1 MECERIDRL
10 LLFTQ
15 LQTIRPVPYALT
27 TCGFRALVL
36 LGMRSDPSEFGIRI
50 TWSGAWRI
58 FSAFSVIPVNVE
70 RGIQSIPS

>member
-1 MECERIDRL
+1 MECEQIDRL

-15 LQTIRPVPYALT
+15 LQTIRPVLYALT

-36 LGMRSDPSEFGIRI
+36 LGMRSDPSEFGIGI
-50 TWSGAWRI
+50 TWSGTWRI
-58 FSAFSVIPVNVE
+58 FSAFSVIPVKVE